1 MKRNIWHILT
11 ACLILPAA
19 PAFAQRELSG
29 DAKVYESL
37 HSLANTG
44 SVLMIGAHPD
54 DENTALLAYFARG
67 LCART
72 AYLSLTRGEGGQNLL
87 GSEQGDALGVIR
99 TQELL
104 AARRI
109 DGAEQFFTRAID
121 FGFSKTAEESM
132 QKWGRE
138 RTLSDIVR
146 VIRRFRPDIIVLR
159 FSGTPADG
167 HGHHQVSAIL
177 GKEAFFAAADP
188 KQFPECGPP
197 WQAKRVLWN
206 MFGFTREQQEANAKA
221 AGRIAIDVGA
231 WNPVLGYS
239 YLEIAG
245 MSRSQHRSQGM
256 GSPERHGSSI
266 EALKVVAGEP
276 VEKTAFDGVDTTWSR
291 FPGGKPVGD
300 AIEKAIAAFEPG
312 HPEKLV
318 PFLAE
323 AKRAMPRGADPLL
336 ERKARALD
344 EAIALCAGVWAD
356 ATADEYAAL
365 PGGSIKVTPTILNQ
379 GTLAIQGGGGS
390 WKAPQF
396 NKFGGWGGGV
406 YDGGPGAN
414 NLTSRPETASFKVEV
429 PATQA
434 FSQPYWLV
442 LPEHGDSY
450 EVGDP
455 KLIGDPENPPL
466 IAVTFAF
473 KVEGQEV
480 HIDRPVVYRWVDRT
494 LGERWRPLAV
504 VPAVAIHI
512 PEPSILFP
520 TAASR
525 PVSIDLQAVEA
536 AKGNVSFDGAATA
549 PFSLGKGDESPA
561 RFDVPAP
568 ASLGESNAT
577 AEVRIDGQTIKVATQ
592 LIDYPHIP
600 PQYLFPPATVKL
612 VRADVRNLAQNVGY
626 VMGAGDEVPDSL
638 RQMGS
643 TVTLLT
649 ADDLSRGDLSRFDA
663 IVAGVRAYNTR
674 TDLVANQQRL
684 VDYVH
689 DGGTLVVQYN
699 TMNSYTG
706 EGGGVLEHAGPW
718 PFQIG
723 RARTTVEEAP
733 VAFPNP
739 SNPLLHQPNEITER
753 DFDGWIQER
762 GLYFASTWDSHY
774 TPLFETHDPGESP
787 QLGVTLAARY
797 GKGAFVFTAFSFF
810 RELPAGVPGAF
821 RIFANLL
828 SAGKTM
834 Q

>member
-1 MKRNIWHILT
+1 MKCNIRETL
-11 ACLILPAA
+11 AALLVLLAA
-19 PAFAQRELSG
+19 PVFAQRELAG
-29 DAKVYESL
+29 DARVYETL

-44 SVLMIGAHPD
+44 SVLMIAAHPD

-87 GSEQGDALGVIR
+87 GPEQGDALGVIR

-132 QKWGRE
+132 EKWGRE

-146 VIRRFRPDIIVLR
+146 VIRRFRPDVIVLR

-167 HGHHQVSAIL
+167 HGQHQVSAIL
-177 GKEAFFAAADP
+177 GKEGFFAAADP
-188 KQFPECGPP
+188 KQFPECGPA
-197 WQAKRVLWN
+197 WQAKRLMWN
-206 MFGFTREQQEANAKA
+206 MFGFTREQQDENARATGK
-221 AGRIAIDVGA
+221 IAVDVGG

-256 GSPERHGSSI
+256 GSPERRGSSM
-266 EALKVVAGEP
+266 EALKLIAGEP
-276 VEKTAFDGVDTTWSR
+276 VEKTLFDGVDTTWGR

-300 AIEKAIAAFEPG
+300 ALEKAIQAFQPG

-323 AKRAMPRGADPLL
+323 AKRAMPVGDDPLL
-336 ERKARALD
+336 QRKQRDLD
-344 EAIALCAGVWAD
+344 EAIALCAGLWVD
-356 ATADEYAAL
+356 ATASEYAVL
-365 PGGSIKVTPTILNQ
+365 PGGKVDVTVTSVNRGPLEVRRDGKAILRNEPNLEKQ
-379 GTLAIQGGGGS
+379 GKEIPPSAL
-390 WKAPQF
+390 
-396 NKFGGWGGGV
+396 
-406 YDGGPGAN
+406 Y
-414 NLTSRPETASFKVEV
+414 
-429 PATQA
+429 
-434 FSQPYWLV
+434 SQPYWLQ
-442 LPEHGDSY
+442 LPRHGDSY
-450 EVGDP
+450 EVADP
-455 KLIGDPENPPL
+455 NLIGTADSAPL
-466 IAVTFAF
+466 L
-473 KVEGQEV
+473 VEQVGFDV
-480 HIDRPVVYRWVDRT
+480 AGTHIELDRPVVYRWVDRL

-504 VPAVAIHI
+504 VPPVEVRL

-520 TAASR
+520 TAESKR
-525 PVSIDLQAVEA
+525 VAVEIKA
-536 AKGNVSFDGAATA
+536 VESAKGEAHLNGATA
-549 PFSLGKGDESPA
+549 DSFALQKGEETTA
-561 RFDVPAP
+561 NFDVPAP
-568 ASLGESNAT
+568 AAQGATEDT
-577 AEVRIDGQTIKVATQ
+577 AEVRVADRTVTVATQ
-592 LIDYPHIP
+592 LIGYPHIP

-612 VRADVRNLAQNVGY
+612 VRVDVRNPAKNIGY
-626 VMGAGDEVPDSL
+626 VVGAGDEVPDAL

-649 ADDLSRGDLSRFDA
+649 ADDLSCGDLSRFDA
-663 IVAGVRAYNTR
+663 IVTGVRAYNTR

-723 RARTTVEEAP
+723 RARVTVEEAP

-739 SNPLLHQPNEITER
+739 ANPLLHKPNEITER

-762 GLYFASTWDSHY
+762 GLYFATHWDSHY
-774 TPLFETHDPGESP
+774 TPLFETHDPGEQP
-787 QLGVTLAARY
+787 LLGSTLTARY
-797 GKGAFVFTAFSFF
+797 GKGAFVFTAFSWF

-828 SAGKTM
+828 SAGKTL

>member
-1 MKRNIWHILT
+1 MKCNIRETL
-11 ACLILPAA
+11 AALLVLLAA
-19 PAFAQRELSG
+19 PVFAQRELAG
-29 DAKVYESL
+29 DARVYETL

-44 SVLMIGAHPD
+44 SVLMIAAHPD

-87 GSEQGDALGVIR
+87 GPEQGDALGVIR

-132 QKWGRE
+132 EKWGRE

-146 VIRRFRPDIIVLR
+146 VIRRFRPDVIVLR

-167 HGHHQVSAIL
+167 HGQHQVSAIL
-177 GKEAFFAAADP
+177 GKEGFFAAADP
-188 KQFPECGPP
+188 KQFPECGPA
-197 WQAKRVLWN
+197 WQAKRLMWN
-206 MFGFTREQQEANAKA
+206 MFGFTREQQDENARATGK
-221 AGRIAIDVGA
+221 IAVDVGG

-256 GSPERHGSSI
+256 GSPERRGSSM
-266 EALKVVAGEP
+266 EALKLIAGEP
-276 VEKTAFDGVDTTWSR
+276 VEKTLFDGVDTTWGR

-300 AIEKAIAAFEPG
+300 ALEKAIQAFQPG

-323 AKRAMPRGADPLL
+323 AKRAMPVGDDPLL
-336 ERKARALD
+336 QRKQRDLD
-344 EAIALCAGVWAD
+344 EAIALCAGLWVD
-356 ATADEYAAL
+356 ATASEYAVLPSGKVDVTVTSVNRGPLEVRRDGKAILRNEPNLEKQGKEIPPSAL
-365 PGGSIKVTPTILNQ
+365 
-379 GTLAIQGGGGS
+379 
-390 WKAPQF
+390 
-396 NKFGGWGGGV
+396 
-406 YDGGPGAN
+406 Y
-414 NLTSRPETASFKVEV
+414 
-429 PATQA
+429 
-434 FSQPYWLV
+434 SQPYWLQ
-442 LPEHGDSY
+442 LPRHGDSY
-450 EVGDP
+450 EVADP
-455 KLIGDPENPPL
+455 NLIGTADSAPL
-466 IAVTFAF
+466 L
-473 KVEGQEV
+473 VEQVGFDV
-480 HIDRPVVYRWVDRT
+480 AGTHIELDRPVVYRWVDRL

-504 VPAVAIHI
+504 VPPVEVRL

-520 TAASR
+520 TAESKR
-525 PVSIDLQAVEA
+525 VAVEIKA
-536 AKGNVSFDGAATA
+536 VESAKGEAHLNGATA
-549 PFSLGKGDESPA
+549 DSFALQKGEETTA
-561 RFDVPAP
+561 NFDVPAP
-568 ASLGESNAT
+568 AAQGATEDT
-577 AEVRIDGQTIKVATQ
+577 AEVRVADRTVTVATQ

-612 VRADVRNLAQNVGY
+612 VRVDVRNPAKNIGY
-626 VMGAGDEVPDSL
+626 VVGAGDEVPDAL

-649 ADDLSRGDLSRFDA
+649 ADDLSCGDLSRFDA
-663 IVAGVRAYNTR
+663 IVTGVRAYNTR

-723 RARTTVEEAP
+723 RARVTVEEAP

-739 SNPLLHQPNEITER
+739 ANPLLHKPNEITER

-762 GLYFASTWDSHY
+762 GLYFATHWDSHY
-774 TPLFETHDPGESP
+774 TPLFETHDPGEQP
-787 QLGVTLAARY
+787 LLGSTLTARY
-797 GKGAFVFTAFSFF
+797 GKGAFVFTAFSWF

-828 SAGKTM
+828 SAGKTL

>member
-1 MKRNIWHILT
+1 MKCNIRETL
-11 ACLILPAA
+11 AALLVLLAA
-19 PAFAQRELSG
+19 PVFAQRELAG
-29 DAKVYESL
+29 DARVYETL

-44 SVLMIGAHPD
+44 SVLMIAAHPD

-87 GSEQGDALGVIR
+87 GPEQGDALGVIR

-132 QKWGRE
+132 EKWGRE

-146 VIRRFRPDIIVLR
+146 VIRRFRPDVIVLR

-167 HGHHQVSAIL
+167 HGQHQVSAIL
-177 GKEAFFAAADP
+177 GKEGFFAAADP
-188 KQFPECGPP
+188 KQFPECGPA
-197 WQAKRVLWN
+197 WQAKRLMWN
-206 MFGFTREQQEANAKA
+206 MFGFTREQQDENARATGK
-221 AGRIAIDVGA
+221 IAVDVGG

-256 GSPERHGSSI
+256 GSPERRGSSM
-266 EALKVVAGEP
+266 EALKLIAGEP
-276 VEKTAFDGVDTTWSR
+276 VEKTLFDGVDTTWGR

-300 AIEKAIAAFEPG
+300 ALEKAIQAFQPG

-323 AKRAMPRGADPLL
+323 AKRAMPVGDDPLL
-336 ERKARALD
+336 QRKQRDLD
-344 EAIALCAGVWAD
+344 EAIALCAGLWVD
-356 ATADEYAAL
+356 ATASEYAVL
-365 PGGSIKVTPTILNQ
+365 PGGKVDVTVTSVNRGPLEVRRDGKAILRNEPNLEKQ
-379 GTLAIQGGGGS
+379 GKEIPPSAL
-390 WKAPQF
+390 
-396 NKFGGWGGGV
+396 
-406 YDGGPGAN
+406 Y
-414 NLTSRPETASFKVEV
+414 
-429 PATQA
+429 
-434 FSQPYWLV
+434 SQPYWLQ
-442 LPEHGDSY
+442 LPRHGDSY
-450 EVGDP
+450 EVADP
-455 KLIGDPENPPL
+455 NLIGTADSAPL
-466 IAVTFAF
+466 L
-473 KVEGQEV
+473 VEQVGFDV
-480 HIDRPVVYRWVDRT
+480 AGTHIELDRPVVYRWVDRL

-504 VPAVAIHI
+504 VPPVEVRL

-520 TAASR
+520 TAESKR
-525 PVSIDLQAVEA
+525 VAVEIKA
-536 AKGNVSFDGAATA
+536 VESAKGEAHLNGATA
-549 PFSLGKGDESPA
+549 DSFALQKGEETTA
-561 RFDVPAP
+561 NFDVPAP
-568 ASLGESNAT
+568 AAQGATEDT
-577 AEVRIDGQTIKVATQ
+577 AEVRVADRTVTVATQ

-612 VRADVRNLAQNVGY
+612 VRVDVRNPAKNIGY
-626 VMGAGDEVPDSL
+626 VVGAGDEVPDAL

-649 ADDLSRGDLSRFDA
+649 ADDLSCGDLSRFDA
-663 IVAGVRAYNTR
+663 IVTGVRAYNTR

-723 RARTTVEEAP
+723 RARVTVEEAP

-739 SNPLLHQPNEITER
+739 ANPLLHKPNEITER

-762 GLYFASTWDSHY
+762 GLYFATHWDSHY
-774 TPLFETHDPGESP
+774 TPLFETHDPGEQP
-787 QLGVTLAARY
+787 LLGSTLTARY
-797 GKGAFVFTAFSFF
+797 GKGAFVFTAFSWF

-828 SAGKTM
+828 SAGKTL

>member
-1 MKRNIWHILT
+1 MKCNIRETL
-11 ACLILPAA
+11 AA
-19 PAFAQRELSG
+19 LLVLLAVPVFAQRELAG
-29 DAKVYESL
+29 DARVYETL

-44 SVLMIGAHPD
+44 SVLMIAAHPD

-87 GSEQGDALGVIR
+87 GPEQGDALGVIR

-121 FGFSKTAEESM
+121 FGFSKTAEEST

-146 VIRRFRPDIIVLR
+146 VIRRFRPDVIVLR

-167 HGHHQVSAIL
+167 HGQHQVSAIL
-177 GKEAFFAAADP
+177 GKEGFFAAADP
-188 KQFPECGPP
+188 RQFPECGPA
-197 WQAKRVLWN
+197 WQAKRLMWN
-206 MFGFTREQQEANAKA
+206 MFGFTREQQDENAKA
-221 AGRIAIDVGA
+221 TGKIAVDVGA

-256 GSPERHGSSI
+256 GSPERRGSSM
-266 EALKVVAGEP
+266 EALKLIAGEP
-276 VEKTAFDGVDTTWSR
+276 VEKTAFDGVDTTWGR
-291 FPGGKPVGD
+291 FSGGKPVGE
-300 AIEKAIAAFEPG
+300 ALEKAIQAFEPG

-323 AKRAMPRGADPLL
+323 AKRLMPVGDDPLL
-336 ERKARALD
+336 KRKQQDLD
-344 EAIALCAGVWAD
+344 EAIALCAGLWVD
-356 ATADEYAAL
+356 ATASEYAVL
-365 PGGSIKVTPTILNQ
+365 PGAKVAVTVTSVNRGPLEIHKGPKALGRNEPDSDKSEAPIRASTP
-379 GTLAIQGGGGS
+379 
-390 WKAPQF
+390 
-396 NKFGGWGGGV
+396 
-406 YDGGPGAN
+406 Y
-414 NLTSRPETASFKVEV
+414 
-429 PATQA
+429 
-434 FSQPYWLV
+434 SQPYWLQ
-442 LPEHGDSY
+442 LPRHGDSY
-450 EVGDP
+450 EVADP
-455 KLIGDPENPPL
+455 NLIGTADSRSL
-466 IAVTFAF
+466 L
-473 KVEGQEV
+473 VERAGFDV
-480 HIDRPVVYRWVDRT
+480 AGTHIELERPVVYRWVDRL

-504 VPAVAIHI
+504 VPPVEVRL

-520 TAASR
+520 TPEAKR
-525 PVSIDLQAVEA
+525 VAVEIKA
-536 AKGNVSFDGAATA
+536 VETEKGEAHLNGAAADSFTLQKGEETTA
-549 PFSLGKGDESPA
+549 NFE
-561 RFDVPAP
+561 VPAP
-568 ASLGESNAT
+568 AAQGVTEDT
-577 AEVRIDGQTIKVATQ
+577 AEVRVGDKTVNLATQ

-612 VRADVRNLAQNVGY
+612 VRVDVRNPAKNIGY
-626 VMGAGDEVPDSL
+626 VMGAGDEVPDAL

-649 ADDLSRGDLSRFDA
+649 ADDLSCGDLSRFDA

-699 TMNSYTG
+699 TINAYTG

-718 PFQIG
+718 PIQIG
-723 RARTTVEEAP
+723 RARVTVEESP
-733 VAFPNP
+733 VAFPHP
-739 SNPLLHQPNEITER
+739 ANPLLHKPNEITEH

-774 TPLFETHDPGESP
+774 TPLFETHDPGEQP
-787 QLGVTLAARY
+787 LLGATLAAHY
-797 GKGAFVFTAFSFF
+797 GKGAFVFTAFSWF

-828 SAGKTM
+828 SAGKTL